1 MSPLESAIQFLRITL
16 LGETS
21 PFDAG
26 QGPAPSDPGNV
37 PVPVDPPFI
46 SPLPPQYQPPPDLG
60 VPDGGFGIFPL
71 PPTNPGSGG
80 ISVLPP
86 FNPIGPYN
94 PPGTSPSNN
103 VPANIAYWLGGGT

>member
-1 MSPLESAIQFLRITL
+1 LSPLESAIQFLRITL
-16 LGETS
+16 LGETAVNGGS
-21 PFDAG
+21 
-26 QGPAPSDPGNV
+26 QSSDFIPENIAI
-37 PVPVDPPFI
+37 DPPFI

-94 PPGTSPSNN
+94 PPETGTLPSYN

>member
-1 MSPLESAIQFLRITL
+1 MNPSPLISVIEFLRLTFL
-16 LGETS
+16 
-21 PFDAG
+21 P
-26 QGPAPSDPGNV
+26 QPSAQVMPSIDPV
-37 PVPVDPPFI
+37 FI

-94 PPGTSPSNN
+94 PNN